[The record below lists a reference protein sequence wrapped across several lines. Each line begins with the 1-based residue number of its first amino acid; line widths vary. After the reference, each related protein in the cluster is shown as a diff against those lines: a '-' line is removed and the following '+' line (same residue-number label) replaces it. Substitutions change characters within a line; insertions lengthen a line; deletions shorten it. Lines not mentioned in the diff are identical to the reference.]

1 MQHFTPEEKKRLGEM
16 LRDPGNLYYKMPDGY
31 VPCIDQC
38 TITPIKVDSPDG
50 PVPCDVIK
58 PKAGCTNDILYIN
71 IHGGGFVQIHHEWD
85 TEMCAYYA
93 VELGLTVV
101 DVDYR
106 LAPEYPFPAAMNDC
120 NAVKEYCFAHAAE
133 LGIDPRKIVIG
144 GNSAGGTLSLDVC
157 LLAQEKQL
165 SMPDL
170 LIMVYPAA
178 ENGHGFMDIPVSD
191 FFKLDLTVLENRAE
205 LYNRLY
211 TDDNLEVQ
219 AGPYCD
225 FLNAPEEMF
234 RTIPDAILVT
244 AGKDPL
250 HFGAEK
256 LPPKMLASGKNLSIR
271 RFPESNH
278 GFYVRCLGNEWKAA
292 RDYVLDLIAARY
304 GITRQDSQK

>member
-1 MQHFTPEEKKRLGEM
+1 M
-16 LRDPGNLYYKMPDGY
+16 
-31 VPCIDQC
+31 
-38 TITPIKVDSPDG
+38 
-50 PVPCDVIK
+50 
-58 PKAGCTNDILYIN
+58 
-71 IHGGGFVQIHHEWD
+71 
-85 TEMCAYYA
+85 
-93 VELGLTVV
+93 
-101 DVDYR
+101 
-106 LAPEYPFPAAMNDC
+106 
-120 NAVKEYCFAHAAE
+120 
-133 LGIDPRKIVIG
+133 
-144 GNSAGGTLSLDVC
+144 
-157 LLAQEKQL
+157 LAQEKQL

-211 TDDNLEVQ
+211 TDDSLEVQ

-225 FLNAPEEMF
+225 FLNAPEELF

-256 LPPKMLASGKNLSIR
+256 LPSKLLASGKSLSMR
-271 RFPESNH
+271 RFPESSH

-292 RDYVLDLIAARY
+292 RDYVLDLIAVRY
-304 GITRQDSQK
+304 GVARRDSQK